1 MAAYTTPCLGIYS
14 STMSRNIQS
23 LGTRNSSGKGMGLI
37 ETINDPT
44 DSRAKLVFITPRGR
58 RIWERIKQV

>member
-1 MAAYTTPCLGIYS
+1 
-14 STMSRNIQS
+14 MSRNIQS

-44 DSRAKLVFITPRGR
+44 DSRAKLLFITPRGR